1 MHLYEKRWLQA
12 LKKRCQGETAGLMC
26 HLLGEHTYMFQPY
39 SGHNEHMMNLLQYI
53 GRCTRVKWH
62 PKDLRLVCE
71 LLERLEKLELLAK
84 LAKKG
89 AGKHPKV
96 GYFHW
101 LIGMLEFRKGPF
113 GCNRTLAIEQL
124 QMAIE
129 LASKSGDPRDQRIVK
144 NAKQCLGMIEDT
156 SHHHDEYDDD
166 SDDYFDDEM
175 DEYCENGNGNPM
187 EGVNFGDFQDV
198 LQKVSDKL
206 GLSPEEVLNKIIS
219 GKKL

>member
-1 MHLYEKRWLQA
+1 
-12 LKKRCQGETAGLMC
+12 
-26 HLLGEHTYMFQPY
+26 
-39 SGHNEHMMNLLQYI
+39 
-53 GRCTRVKWH
+53 
-62 PKDLRLVCE
+62 
-71 LLERLEKLELLAK
+71 
-84 LAKKG
+84 
-89 AGKHPKV
+89 
-96 GYFHW
+96 
-101 LIGMLEFRKGPF
+101 
-113 GCNRTLAIEQL
+113 
-124 QMAIE
+124 
-129 LASKSGDPRDQRIVK
+129 
-144 NAKQCLGMIEDT
+144 MIEDT

>member
-1 MHLYEKRWLQA
+1 
-12 LKKRCQGETAGLMC
+12 
-26 HLLGEHTYMFQPY
+26 
-39 SGHNEHMMNLLQYI
+39 
-53 GRCTRVKWH
+53 
-62 PKDLRLVCE
+62 
-71 LLERLEKLELLAK
+71 
-84 LAKKG
+84 
-89 AGKHPKV
+89 
-96 GYFHW
+96 
-101 LIGMLEFRKGPF
+101 
-113 GCNRTLAIEQL
+113 
-124 QMAIE
+124 MAIE

-187 EGVNFGDFQDV
+187 KGVNFGDFQDV